1 MRRPALVVLLLA
13 ALCSALQ
20 ASERSADP
28 QLLRPGSS
36 LTNEQRLDWAV
47 GRSFTHKPWVSAPAT
62 TTARDGLG
70 PWLNANSCLACHP
83 GNGQGQLPENGP
95 GLVLRLPID
104 SPLGSQLQD
113 RALPGFSAEGRIHWQ
128 ETLNGALRARRY
140 TVIDQPTLAVS
151 ARLAPELRGVA
162 ALDQVRDADI
172 VAWADPDDLN
182 GDGISGRPALL
193 PANEESGKARQL
205 GRFGWKAAQPS
216 LAEQIAQAFAEDM
229 GIDSSLRHSRRCDD
243 PSLPPLQQQRCQRA
257 SGAAPGEDVEISEKL
272 FNAVLLYFRGL
283 SIPTATATLH
293 PAGKRLFHA
302 LDCAACHRPSLPLG
316 DDAIQPYSDLLLHDM
331 GEGLADTVA
340 EGGAEG
346 HEWRTAPLWG
356 LGFRSRD
363 PDNTR
368 LLHDGRA
375 GTIHE
380 AILWHGGE
388 ATASVQ
394 RYRQLSAQDLNDLIR
409 FLQEL

>member
-1 MRRPALVVLLLA
+1 M
-13 ALCSALQ
+13 
-20 ASERSADP
+20 
-28 QLLRPGSS
+28 
-36 LTNEQRLDWAV
+36 
-47 GRSFTHKPWVSAPAT
+47 
-62 TTARDGLG
+62 
-70 PWLNANSCLACHP
+70 
-83 GNGQGQLPENGP
+83 
-95 GLVLRLPID
+95 
-104 SPLGSQLQD
+104 
-113 RALPGFSAEGRIHWQ
+113 
-128 ETLNGALRARRY
+128 
-140 TVIDQPTLAVS
+140 
-151 ARLAPELRGVA
+151 
-162 ALDQVRDADI
+162 
-172 VAWADPDDLN
+172 
-182 GDGISGRPALL
+182 
-193 PANEESGKARQL
+193 
-205 GRFGWKAAQPS
+205 
-216 LAEQIAQAFAEDM
+216 
-229 GIDSSLRHSRRCDD
+229 
-243 PSLPPLQQQRCQRA
+243 
-257 SGAAPGEDVEISEKL
+257 EISEKL

-316 DDAIQPYSDLLLHDM
+316 DGAIQPYSDLLLHDM